1 MKAPTTLAKLLL
13 IAVVT
18 GAATTGCA
26 TGGALS
32 SRALADR
39 QTAFSIRN
47 NHWNDVTVYLLP
59 EGGGIPVR
67 IGRVGSLTT
76 ERISLRGRIR
86 SYGRLQFLIQP
97 LASSTAYITH
107 SVVLAPGDML
117 RLTVANHL
125 THSTLVLGPL
135 ARGRQ

>member
-26 TGGALS
+26 TGGTFS
-32 SRALADR
+32 SSAVADR
-39 QTAFSIRN
+39 QTAVIIRN
-47 NHWNDVTVYLLP
+47 HNWSDVTVYLLQ

-86 SYGRLQFLIQP
+86 GYGRLRFLLKQF
-97 LASSTAYITH
+97 ASSTTYITP
-107 SVVLAPGDML
+107 SVVLARGDLL
-117 RLTVANHL
+117 RLTVENQITL
-125 THSTLVLGPL
+125 STL
-135 ARGRQ
+135 ARGR